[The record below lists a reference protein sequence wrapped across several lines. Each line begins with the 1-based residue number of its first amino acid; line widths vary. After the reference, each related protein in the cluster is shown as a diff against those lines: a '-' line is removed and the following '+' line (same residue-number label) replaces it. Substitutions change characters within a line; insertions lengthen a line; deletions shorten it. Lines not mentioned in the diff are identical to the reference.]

1 MINRLQ
7 LIKNA
12 VKLVEREKQNL
23 QGLERMAVSLADLE
37 YVTVRKSVTENNEL
51 NFN

>member
-7 LIKNA
+7 QIKNA
-12 VKLVEREKQNL
+12 VKVVELEKRKL
-23 QGLERMAVSLADLE
+23 AGIERQAVMLSDLE
-37 YVTVRKSVTENNEL
+37 YVTVKKSVTENNEL

>member
-7 LIKNA
+7 QIKNA
-12 VKLVEREKQNL
+12 VKLVEAEKQKL
-23 QGLERMAVSLADLE
+23 AGIERQAVMLADLE
-37 YVTVRKSVTENNEL
+37 YVTVKKSVTENNEL